1 LYQSAEL
8 TGLRADIDLE
18 HPAVLDADF
27 VIHDSYRNLCRR
39 LATWAHLAFNQVLT
53 FGKEGTRVKIA
64 YLGLGIM
71 GRPMAANLVKA
82 GHDVTVWNRTPKS
95 LKGAQTAAT
104 PAEAAKDA
112 EIVWMC
118 VADTKAVETVLF
130 GADGVA
136 EVLRPGVTV
145 VDSSTIAPQATRDF
159 AARVRAKGAEFVDAP
174 MTGSKIGAEAG
185 QLLFIVG
192 GPEKAVAA
200 LDPLFRVLGKKV
212 IRVGETGAGES
223 AKIGMNLM
231 IAAIFEGFAEA
242 LALTGKLG
250 VAPEKLVEL
259 IESSMIRSGVTDYK
273 ASFVLGQD
281 WSPNFP
287 LRLML
292 KDIHLMLDAAK
303 QEKVILPA
311 LVEIEKV
318 YQKAVEAG
326 HANDD
331 YAVTVETVKNL

>member
-1 LYQSAEL
+1 
-8 TGLRADIDLE
+8 
-18 HPAVLDADF
+18 
-27 VIHDSYRNLCRR
+27 
-39 LATWAHLAFNQVLT
+39 
-53 FGKEGTRVKIA
+53 VKIA

-95 LKGAQTAAT
+95 LEGARTAAT
-104 PAEAAKDA
+104 PAEAAKNAD
-112 EIVWMC
+112 IVWMC
-118 VADTKAVETVLF
+118 VADTKAVESVLF
-130 GADGVA
+130 GPDGVA
-136 EVLRPGVTV
+136 GVLRPGVTV
-145 VDSSTIAPQATRDF
+145 IDSSTIAPLATRDF

-174 MTGSKIGAEAG
+174 VTGSKIGAENG

-200 LDPLFRVLGKKV
+200 LDPLFKALGKKV

-231 IAAIFEGFAEA
+231 IASIFEGFAEA

-250 VAPEKLVEL
+250 VPPEKLVEL

-273 ASFVLGQD
+273 ASFVLNHD
-281 WSPNFP
+281 WSANFP

-292 KDIHLMLDAAK
+292 KDIHLMLDAARH
-303 QEKVILPA
+303 EKLKLPA

-318 YQKAVEAG
+318 YQKAVAEG
-326 HANDD
+326 HTNDD
-331 YAVTVETVKNL
+331 FAATVETVRNL

>member
-1 LYQSAEL
+1 M
-8 TGLRADIDLE
+8 
-18 HPAVLDADF
+18 AV
-27 VIHDSYRNLCRR
+27 
-39 LATWAHLAFNQVLT
+39 
-53 FGKEGTRVKIA
+53 
-64 YLGLGIM
+64 
-71 GRPMAANLVKA
+71 NLVKA

-95 LKGAQTAAT
+95 VEGARTAAT

-118 VADTKAVETVLF
+118 VADTKAAETVLF
-130 GADGVA
+130 GQNGV
-136 EVLRPGVTV
+136 ESVLRPGVTV
-145 VDSSTIAPQATRDF
+145 IDSSTIAPRSTLEF

-174 MTGSKIGAEAG
+174 VTGSKIGAENA

-192 GPEKAVAA
+192 GPEKVVAA
-200 LDPLFRVLGKKV
+200 LDPLFMALGKKV

-231 IAAIFEGFAEA
+231 IATIFQGFAEA

-250 VAPEKLVEL
+250 VPPQKLIDL
-259 IESSMIRSGVTDYK
+259 INSSMIRSGVTDYK
-273 ASFVLGQD
+273 SSFVLNND
-281 WSPNFP
+281 WSANFP

-303 QEKVILPA
+303 QEKVELPA
-311 LVEIEKV
+311 LKEIEKV

>member
-1 LYQSAEL
+1 
-8 TGLRADIDLE
+8 
-18 HPAVLDADF
+18 
-27 VIHDSYRNLCRR
+27 
-39 LATWAHLAFNQVLT
+39 
-53 FGKEGTRVKIA
+53 VKIA

-71 GRPMAANLVKA
+71 GRSMATNLVKA
-82 GHDVTVWNRTPKS
+82 GHDVTVWNRTPRNVE
-95 LKGAQTAAT
+95 GARTAAT
-104 PAEAAKDA
+104 PAGAAKDA

-118 VADTKAVETVLF
+118 VADTKAVEAVLF
-130 GADGVA
+130 GPDGVEA
-136 EVLRPGVTV
+136 VLRPGVTV
-145 VDSSTIAPQATRDF
+145 IDSSTIAPQATREF

-174 MTGSKIGAEAG
+174 MTGSKIAAENA

-192 GPEKAVAA
+192 GPEKTVAA
-200 LDPLFRVLGKKV
+200 LTPLFMALGKKV

-242 LALTGKLG
+242 LALTAKLG
-250 VAPEKLVEL
+250 VPAEKLIEL
-259 IESSMIRSGVTDYK
+259 IESSMIRNGVTDYK
-273 ASFVLGQD
+273 SSFVLNQD
-281 WSPNFP
+281 WTPNFP

-303 QEKVILPA
+303 QEKVELPA
-311 LVEIEKV
+311 LKEIEKV

-331 YAVTVETVKNL
+331 YAVTVETVKKL